1 LKEDGMQEVT
11 IDNYTA
17 KVSLVL
23 NNTSNLYSVSKI
35 TNVKN

>member
-1 LKEDGMQEVT
+1 MQEVT

-17 KVSLVL
+17 KFSLVL
-23 NNTSNLYSVSKI
+23 NNTSNLYRVRKL

>member
-1 LKEDGMQEVT
+1 LKEDCMQEVT

-23 NNTSNLYSVSKI
+23 NNTSNLYSVRNL